1 MKWMYRWV
9 QFALLSLA
17 LTTPAIAADEGA
29 ALAQFRLI
37 IEDLNRNSFVAFNG
51 AIDNRELQERIFANR
66 VIETDVKQS
75 VSRDFDSTIETM
87 FASSFPESTK
97 EILGTVVGFELQGSE
112 GRAVVRY
119 EGSGYRFSYH
129 VYELQLDAKDRL
141 TIVDWVDYFQGN
153 RFSDEAGLALVTAMP
168 SKPATQSLLQG
179 SGPDERQVFQVSE
192 LLKAV
197 RDKNVPRF
205 FQIYDGLDEKM
216 QKQPLIVRF
225 NLQFSMQSGDKAR
238 LAAAEQRL
246 FEAFPGDALHA
257 LKLIEYYL
265 PTRQYERAIDVL
277 VSLQRELGVVD
288 GATESLK
295 AMAALAHGDLERAQ
309 QFAEQATEAEPALEL
324 SWWSLLRARTR
335 AEDFSGATE
344 ALSRLE
350 DDFGQQLG
358 PEKLKKDPFLRVLA
372 EQQEYLDWRAERQ

>member
-1 MKWMYRWV
+1 MKWMYKWV
-9 QFALLSLA
+9 QSALLGLA
-17 LTTPAIAADEGA
+17 LTAPAIAADEVA
-29 ALAQFRLI
+29 ALAQFKVI
-37 IEDLNRNSFVAFNG
+37 IEGLNKNSFVAFNG
-51 AIDNRELQERIFANR
+51 ATDNQALQDRIFSNR
-66 VIETDVKQS
+66 VIEADVKQS
-75 VSRDFDSTIETM
+75 VSRDFDSTIESM
-87 FASSFPESTK
+87 FVSSFPESTR
-97 EILGTVVGFELQGSE
+97 EILGTVVDFELQGGE

-129 VYELQLDAKDRL
+129 VYELRLDVKDRL

-216 QKQPLIVRF
+216 KKQPLIVRL
-225 NLQFSMQSGDKAR
+225 NLQFSMQSGDRKR
-238 LAAAEQRL
+238 LAAAEQQL
-246 FEAFPGDALHA
+246 FEVFPGDALHA

-295 AMAALAHGDLERAQ
+295 AMAALAQGDLERAQ
-309 QFAEQATEAEPALEL
+309 RFAEQATEAEPALEL

-358 PEKLKKDPFLRVLA
+358 PETLKKDAFLRVLA